1 MENETIENVV
11 VYDTTSS
18 SVTTEQLQQIHT
30 DLGLI
35 FSVLIVFVLF
45 VLLKY
50 SYKFFDMFFKI

>member
-18 SVTTEQLQQIHT
+18 SATTEQLQQIHT

-50 SYKFFDMFFKI
+50 SYIYNGLILF